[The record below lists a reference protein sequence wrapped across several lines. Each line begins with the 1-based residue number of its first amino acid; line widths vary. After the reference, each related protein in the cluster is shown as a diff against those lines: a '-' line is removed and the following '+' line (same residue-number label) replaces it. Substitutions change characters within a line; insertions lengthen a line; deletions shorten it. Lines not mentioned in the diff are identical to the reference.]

1 MSRMSNMSNLL
12 MACIGPEDVIELEN
26 DELVKPEAEKKTQYW
41 RWSILFSYD
50 SGKQHDNQMKNN

>member
-1 MSRMSNMSNLL
+1 MSNLL

-50 SGKQHDNQMKNN
+50 SGKQHDNQMTYN